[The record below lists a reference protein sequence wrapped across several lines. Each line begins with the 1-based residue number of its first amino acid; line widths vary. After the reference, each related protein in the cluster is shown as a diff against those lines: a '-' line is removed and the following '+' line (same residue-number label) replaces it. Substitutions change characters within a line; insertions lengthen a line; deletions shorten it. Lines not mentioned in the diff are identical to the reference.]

1 MLYRARVRVIYILYK
16 ICIFLINASL
26 LRMLR
31 HVVDFSPLGL
41 VGSML
46 GTSDGTT
53 PAPTNTA
60 PVTMYPI
67 LHLCAK
73 NDYYGNP
80 QRLYVMSDEEGKFI
94 QCWDEGYN
102 GYHAVPEE
110 LRNEAYLAQR
120 VNVSVT
126 KYKQL
131 LRTLPTSKVSKESF
145 LKVAS

>member
-1 MLYRARVRVIYILYK
+1 
-16 ICIFLINASL
+16 
-26 LRMLR
+26 MLR
-31 HVVDFSPLGL
+31 DVVGFSPLGL
-41 VGSML
+41 PGSIL

-53 PAPTNTA
+53 PEPTHTH
-60 PVTMYPI
+60 TQKIMYPI
-67 LHLCAK
+67 LHMCAK

-80 QRLYVMSDEEGKFI
+80 QRLYVMSDEDGKFI

>member
-1 MLYRARVRVIYILYK
+1 M
-16 ICIFLINASL
+16 F
-26 LRMLR
+26 
-31 HVVDFSPLGL
+31 
-41 VGSML
+41 
-46 GTSDGTT
+46 
-53 PAPTNTA
+53 
-60 PVTMYPI
+60 PI
-67 LHLCAK
+67 LHMCAK

-80 QRLYVMSDEEGKFI
+80 QRLYVMSDDEGKFI

-145 LKVAS
+145 LKVAA

>member
-1 MLYRARVRVIYILYK
+1 
-16 ICIFLINASL
+16 
-26 LRMLR
+26 MLR
-31 HVVDFSPLGL
+31 NMGDYPVWGL
-41 VGSML
+41 AGSRL
-46 GTSDGTT
+46 LATGTNDPDTHT
-53 PAPTNTA
+53 QHKI
-60 PVTMYPI
+60 MYPI
-67 LHLCAK
+67 LHMCAK

-80 QRLYVMSDEEGKFI
+80 QRLYVMSDDEGKFI

-110 LRNEAYLAQR
+110 LRNDAYLAQR

-145 LKVAS
+145 LKVAA

>member
-1 MLYRARVRVIYILYK
+1 
-16 ICIFLINASL
+16 
-26 LRMLR
+26 
-31 HVVDFSPLGL
+31 
-41 VGSML
+41 
-46 GTSDGTT
+46 
-53 PAPTNTA
+53 
-60 PVTMYPI
+60 MYPI
-67 LHLCAK
+67 LHMCAK

-80 QRLYVMSDEEGKFI
+80 QRLYVMSDEDGKFI

-110 LRNEAYLAQR
+110 LRNDAYLAQR

-145 LKVAS
+145 LKVAALIVTNRGLITALSVAISYHIHTYSLSPTYCDRNLPHHNKLRYDPLLSSQCHS

>member
-1 MLYRARVRVIYILYK
+1 MVL
-16 ICIFLINASL
+16 
-26 LRMLR
+26 
-31 HVVDFSPLGL
+31 FSSGQNSQLFYQRRFADCPIAHNL
-41 VGSML
+41 M
-46 GTSDGTT
+46 GTHTQ
-53 PAPTNTA
+53 PATI
-60 PVTMYPI
+60 MYPI
-67 LHLCAK
+67 LHMCAK

-80 QRLYVMSDEEGKFI
+80 QRLYVMSDDEGKFI